1 MTHLH
6 AKNMR
11 FPDTWC
17 AKKVHPVNHDGGRKE
32 NRYDPRRDALA
43 KRFKGLVTA
52 FWRRKRRNFEI
63 SFPLTAQGLV
73 ALWNYHLNLKKSC
86 KWVTWHVPMMYFTY
100 VPGQGVSQSKAVSVG
115 SPGHSSPPLWG
126 EGLLQL
132 LFRVTR
138 LPPHDFAQGLH
149 SDQSDQWPSKGPTKE
164 GLKSSLFKIV
174 LLFLWFSFLV
184 CKPNTLAN
192 SSVEKKKTS
201 EAKISMIAFCEPE
214 VSCYLHKVG
223 YNLSWFLERLLL
235 HRASRHSK
243 GQGYH
248 IFLLVLL

>member
-6 AKNMR
+6 AKSMR

-17 AKKVHPVNHDGGRKE
+17 AKKVHPVNHDGGGKE

-73 ALWNYHLNLKKSC
+73 ALWNYHLSLKKSC
-86 KWVTWHVPMMYFTY
+86 KRITWHVPTMYLTY

-164 GLKSSLFKIV
+164 GLKSLLFKIV

-192 SSVEKKKTS
+192 SSVEKKTS
-201 EAKISMIAFCEPE
+201 VAK
-214 VSCYLHKVG
+214 YQ
-223 YNLSWFLERLLL
+223 W
-235 HRASRHSK
+235 
-243 GQGYH
+243 
-248 IFLLVLL
+248 

>member
-1 MTHLH
+1 M
-6 AKNMR
+6 
-11 FPDTWC
+11 
-17 AKKVHPVNHDGGRKE
+17 RKE
-32 NRYDPRRDALA
+32 GTPSKPRRRREREPVWSETGCFGETFQGPGNCLLT
-43 KRFKGLVTA
+43 KKTTE
-52 FWRRKRRNFEI
+52 FWNLI
-63 SFPLTAQGLV
+63 SVTAQGLV

-86 KWVTWHVPMMYFTY
+86 KRITWHVPMMYLTY

-164 GLKSSLFKIV
+164 GLKSLLFKIV

-223 YNLSWFLERLLL
+223 YNLS
-235 HRASRHSK
+235 
-243 GQGYH
+243 
-248 IFLLVLL
+248 